1 MADLI
6 WNWKNKDYKATPI
19 TIGDWELLGNYL
31 KGYLL
36 NDLKYIDDFELRLQ
50 TQSLIQ
56 MRDYDLDDVRR
67 HWARKD
73 MRHRATLTIFKN
85 EPKVNDALITE
96 FETDDTF
103 YKFIRE
109 VLKVSGIK
117 FIDEVSESEKS
128 ENPTENED
136 LAESA

>member
-36 NDLKYIDDFELRLQ
+36 NDLKYIDDFELRIQ

-56 MRDYDLDDVRR
+56 MRDYDQDDVRR
-67 HWARKD
+67 HWGRKD
-73 MRHRATLTIFKN
+73 MRHRTILIMFKN
-85 EPKVNDALITE
+85 EPKVNEALITE
-96 FETDDTF
+96 FEEDDTF
-103 YKFIRE
+103 YMFIRE
-109 VLKVSGIK
+109 VLKASGIK
-117 FIDEVSESEKS
+117 FIETETK
-128 ENPTENED
+128 NPPPQE
-136 LAESA
+136 AEA

>member
-36 NDLKYIDDFELRLQ
+36 NDLKYIDDFELRIQ

-56 MRDYDLDDVRR
+56 MRDYDQDDVRR

-73 MRHRATLTIFKN
+73 MRHRTTLIMFKN

-96 FETDDTF
+96 FEEDDTF
-103 YKFIRE
+103 YIFIKE
-109 VLKVSGIK
+109 VLKASGIK
-117 FIDEVSESEKS
+117 FIETET
-128 ENPTENED
+128 ENPPPQE
-136 LAESA
+136 AEA